1 MSRFAPGDVVVCV
14 DASPCQCGQCGGDP
28 VPLIAGRYYT
38 VLAYCASDNTVKYAQ
53 ERVAR
58 SSRRGHSHL
67 LGWAGAFRFRKIDK
81 SDEGF
86 AAWMRS
92 LRPIPAKHNRKVE
105 A

>member
-1 MSRFAPGDVVVCV
+1 MSGFAPGDMVVCV
-14 DASPCQCGQCGGDP
+14 DARSPAFHVLDGQCERNLRAFL
-28 VPLIAGRYYT
+28 VEGRHYVVEG
-38 VLAYCASDNTVKYAQ
+38 VLEMYGQLGLQLVGQPRDIDTDCYQ
-53 ERVAR
+53 AR
-58 SSRRGHSHL
+58 
-67 LGWAGAFRFRKIDK
+67 RFRKIDK